1 MLIYKLLFIPA
12 ALLAAAPAFCE
23 EWIIPRTTYYIS
35 AEQQRMPD
43 FPAPPE
49 PGSAADRADLKAVFD
64 WQHRRTPEQCDRARS
79 AAHAGFDNFFG
90 DIAPFPAPLPAGA
103 AAIFQRVKTETDG
116 AAADVKDVFRRK
128 RPFLRDPALDPCLDR
143 IGGLAYPSGHATIS
157 RLFALML
164 SELAP
169 ARRAEFF
176 KRADE
181 AGLDRVIGGVHHP
194 ADIEAGKRLADR
206 LFAAYSGSKAF
217 KADMRTLRGMLDKTK
232 VKAAPAGARAAPAKA
247 K

>member
-1 MLIYKLLFIPA
+1 MPIYKLLLALA
-12 ALLAAAPAFCE
+12 ALLAAAPAACE
-23 EWIIPRTTYYIS
+23 EWIIPRTTYYIT

-43 FPAPPE
+43 FPAPPA

-64 WQHRRTPEQCDRARS
+64 WQLRRTPEQCARANS
-79 AAHAGFDNFFG
+79 AAHADFENFFG
-90 DIAPFPAPLPAGA
+90 DISPFPDPLPAEA
-103 AAIFQRVKTETDG
+103 AAIFKRLKTETDG
-116 AAADVKDVFRRK
+116 VAADIKDVYKRK
-128 RPFLRDPALDPCLDR
+128 RPFLRDPALNPCLGR
-143 IGGLAYPSGHATIS
+143 AGGLAYPSGHATIS
-157 RLFALML
+157 RLLALVL

-169 ARRAEFF
+169 ARRAEFL

-206 LFAAYSGSKAF
+206 LFAAYSKSKTF
-217 KADMRTLRGMLDKTK
+217 KADLRALRGLLDKARLK
-232 VKAAPAGARAAPAKA
+232 PAAAGKAAPAKA

>member
-1 MLIYKLLFIPA
+1 MLIYKLLLVLA
-12 ALLAAAPAFCE
+12 ALAAAAPAACE

-35 AEQQRMPD
+35 AEQQRLPD
-43 FPAPPE
+43 FAPPPE

-64 WQHRRTPEQCDRARS
+64 WQQRRTPEQCARARS
-79 AAHAGFDNFFG
+79 AAHADFDNFFG
-90 DIAPFPAPLPAGA
+90 DIAPFPAPLPAEA
-103 AAIFQRVKTETDG
+103 AAIFRRVKTETDG
-116 AAADVKDVFRRK
+116 AAADVKDVFKRK
-128 RPFLRDPALDPCLDR
+128 RPFLRDPALNPCLDR

-164 SELAP
+164 AELAP

-176 KRADE
+176 ERADE

-217 KADMRTLRGMLDKTK
+217 KADMRTLRGLLDKSRT
-232 VKAAPAGARAAPAKA
+232 KAAPARAAAGKV